1 MNESILDY
9 AKYFQYPGLIALFT
23 TRLYPYSPPDDC
35 IELARIA
42 GLNPDQLV
50 IPKQTHTPHVE
61 VVNKPVRLPDTDGII
76 TADKHIILT
85 IRVADCIPVFFADSS
100 SHTIG
105 LIHAGWRGVT
115 GGILLQTAAILE
127 KRGVHF
133 ATTQVVLGPSIRQC
147 CFEVKDDVLHNFPVQ
162 YQYQDK
168 QGRYWIDL
176 HTMVVDQL
184 MKKGFKS
191 QNIIDTNQCTKC
203 NSDTYH
209 SYRQEGEA
217 AGRMI
222 GLMAMGR

>member
-9 AKYFQYPGLIALFT
+9 AKYFQFPGLTALFT
-23 TRLYPYSPPDDC
+23 TKSYPYSPPDDR
-35 IELARIA
+35 IKLARIA

-50 IPKQTHTPHVE
+50 IPKQTHTHHVE
-61 VVNKPVRLPDTDGII
+61 VVNKPGHLPDTDGII
-76 TADKHIILT
+76 TADKNIILT
-85 IRVADCIPVFFADSS
+85 IQVADCIPIFFADSS

-115 GGILLQTAAILE
+115 KGIILQMTANM
-127 KRGVHF
+127 KNRGVHF
-133 ATTQVVLGPSIRQC
+133 ATTQIVLGPSIRKC
-147 CFEVKDDVLHNFPVQ
+147 CFEVKDDVLHNFPAQ

-184 MKKGFKS
+184 IEKGFKS
-191 QNIIDTNQCTKC
+191 QNIIDINQCTKC
-203 NSDTYH
+203 KSDEYH
-209 SYRQEGEA
+209 SYRQEGNA

-222 GLMAMGR
+222 GLMAMK